1 MALSFA
7 EKFDNYASL
16 VVAVGLNLQPG
27 QKLVIRA
34 PIEAAPLVRKLAAK
48 AYQAGSPLVDVQWS
62 DDGVTLARFE
72 HAPEGSFKEV
82 APWYSRGTLEVIEQG
97 GAILSI
103 SGSDPDLLK
112 EIDPE
117 RIATARKAQQRDS
130 YAVTQRVMKDDVNWC
145 VIAMPTPAWAA
156 KVFPDEAPEL
166 RVRKLWEAIFSAVRA
181 DRPDPVAAWQRHV
194 EALVAKRD
202 ALNERRFD
210 VLRLRA
216 PGTELSVG
224 LPERHRWMSAE
235 SVSSRD
241 ITFIANMPT
250 EEVFTAPHRE
260 RVDGV
265 VRNSRPLSYAGQLID
280 GFSLT
285 FKGGR
290 VVEAK
295 AERGEKALRKL
306 LETDEGAARLGEV
319 ALVAHSSPI
328 SQSGML
334 FYNTLFDENAAS
346 HIALGRA
353 YPSCFEG
360 GTAMTSEEV
369 KAAGGNDSLAHV
381 DFMIGSSELEV
392 DGLTRE
398 GRLEPIMRL
407 GEWVI

>member
-7 EKFDNYASL
+7 EKFDNYATL
-16 VVAVGLNLQPG
+16 VVEVGLNLQPG

-34 PIEAAPLVRKLAAK
+34 PIEAAPLVRTLVAK

-72 HAPEGSFKEV
+72 HAPEDSLTEV

-103 SGSDPDLLK
+103 SGGDPDLLK
-112 EIDPE
+112 DIDPE
-117 RIATARKAQQRDS
+117 RVATARKAQQRDS
-130 YAVTQRVMKDDVNWC
+130 YAVTQKVMSDQVNWC

-156 KVFPDEAPEL
+156 KVFPDEAPEI
-166 RVRKLWEAIFSAVRA
+166 RVTKLWEAIFKAVRA
-181 DRPDPVAAWQRHV
+181 DRPDPVGAWRRHV
-194 EALVAKRD
+194 SALIAKRD
-202 ALNERRFD
+202 HLNDKRFEA
-210 VLRLRA
+210 LRLCG
-216 PGTELSVG
+216 PGTELTVG

-260 RVDGV
+260 RVDGM
-265 VRNSRPLSYAGQLID
+265 VRSSRPLSYAGQLID

-285 FKGGR
+285 FKEGR
-290 VVEAK
+290 VVEVK

-353 YPSCFEG
+353 YPFCFEG
-360 GTAMTSEEV
+360 GMAMTSEEV

-398 GRLEPIMRL
+398 GRLEPIMRR
-407 GEWVI
+407 GEWVV